1 MRAPGPSVF
10 LSSGPWDREAKKVYA
25 QFRYSVLE
33 EETIF
38 FERLNWRYCGEAA
51 MTPTLEPNGVEPS
64 KLWETVLFRPI
75 MTYGNR

>member
-10 LSSGPWDREAKKVYA
+10 LSSDPWDREAKKVYA

-33 EETIF
+33 EEPIF
-38 FERLNWRYCGEAA
+38 FERCTGCIAGEAA
-51 MTPTLEPNGVEPS
+51 VTPMPKPNGVEPS

-75 MTYGNR
+75 MAYGNR